1 VIIKILINDPSH
13 NRNSDNIFD
22 DKNSDNNNK
31 EEDGFFTMIKSQIED
46 TSYDNRID
54 KLNHNNDINFY
65 FYIDVNNLQDKNF
78 NSNIK

>member
-1 VIIKILINDPSH
+1 
-13 NRNSDNIFD
+13 
-22 DKNSDNNNK
+22 
-31 EEDGFFTMIKSQIED
+31 MIKSQIED